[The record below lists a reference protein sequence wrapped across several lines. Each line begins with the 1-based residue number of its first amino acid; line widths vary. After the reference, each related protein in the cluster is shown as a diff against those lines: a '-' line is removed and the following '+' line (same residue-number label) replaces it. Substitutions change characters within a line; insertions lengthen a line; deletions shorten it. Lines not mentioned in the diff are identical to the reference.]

1 MMLSQLLTKDHG
13 FWRDRAT
20 KIRLETGLFIDGD
33 YRAGSSGAL
42 FESINPATGA
52 VLAGMSIATEDDI
65 DDVVQV
71 AKNAFRSGI
80 WPRLAPRERMAILFR
95 FADLIEHNAADLALL
110 ESIDMGKPIS
120 RVLTADI
127 PAVLN
132 TVRYFAECIDKI
144 EGIVTNTDPGAF
156 HYVLRE
162 PFGVVAA
169 ITPWNFPMMLAMWK
183 VAPALAAGN
192 TVVLKPAEQAP
203 LSCLRLAELFVEAG
217 GPSGVFNVVNGPGE
231 ITGRALAMH
240 PDVSKIAFTGS
251 TEVGRLILSYAAQS
265 NLKKVSLELGGK
277 SAQIFLDDTPDLE
290 VAAKA
295 AVAGIFAN
303 SGQVCSAGS
312 RLLVDRAIHGE
323 FVELFQSAARTSFIP
338 GDPLDPRTT
347 MGPMVTTQQ
356 RNQVL
361 RRVQQ
366 GKDEGAELRM
376 GGDCPAS
383 LPDGAFI
390 NPTIFDHVSPEMTIA
405 REEIF
410 GPVVSIIPVD
420 GPDEAI
426 RVANDSIYGLAAS
439 VWTRDLS
446 KAHRL
451 VRAIEAGVVW
461 VNCFG
466 DGDMTQ
472 PFGGY
477 KQSGQGRDCG
487 IECLLSYTQLKSAW
501 IKL

>member
-1 MMLSQLLTKDHG
+1 MLSQLLTKDHE
-13 FWRDRAT
+13 FWRTRAT
-20 KIRLETGLFIDGD
+20 QARFETGMFVDGG
-33 YRAGSSGAL
+33 YRDGASGAF
-42 FESINPATGA
+42 FETINPATGA
-52 VLAGMSIATEDDI
+52 VLAEMSIATEA
-65 DDVVQV
+65 DVDYVV
-71 AKNAFRSGI
+71 KAAKRAFKSGV
-80 WPRLAPRERMAILFR
+80 WPRLSPRERMVILFR

-110 ESIDMGKPIS
+110 ESIDMGKPIN

-127 PAVLN
+127 PAVLE
-132 TVRYFAECIDKI
+132 TIRYFAECVDKI
-144 EGIVTNTDPGAF
+144 EGAVTNTVPDAF
-156 HYVLRE
+156 HYILRE

-183 VAPALAAGN
+183 VAPALATGN

-203 LSCLRLAELFVEAG
+203 LSCLRLAELFIEAG
-217 GPSGVFNVVNGPGE
+217 GPPGVFNVVNGPGE

-240 PDVSKIAFTGS
+240 LDVSKVAFTGS
-251 TEVGRLILSYAAQS
+251 TDVGRLMLNYAAQS

-290 VAAKA
+290 IAVSA

-312 RLLVDRAIHGE
+312 RLLVDRSIHAE
-323 FVELFQSAARTSFIP
+323 FVDLFQSLASTSFVP

-356 RNQVL
+356 RDHVL
-361 RRVQQ
+361 SHVQQ
-366 GKDEGAELRM
+366 GRDEGAVLRM

-383 LPDGAFI
+383 LPEGAFI
-390 NPTIFDHVSPEMTIA
+390 NPTIFDHVSPGMTIA

-426 RVANDSIYGLAAS
+426 SVANDSIYGLAAS
-439 VWTRDLS
+439 VWTRDLG
-446 KAHRL
+446 KAHRM

-477 KQSGQGRDCG
+477 KQSGQGRDRG

-501 IKL
+501 VKL